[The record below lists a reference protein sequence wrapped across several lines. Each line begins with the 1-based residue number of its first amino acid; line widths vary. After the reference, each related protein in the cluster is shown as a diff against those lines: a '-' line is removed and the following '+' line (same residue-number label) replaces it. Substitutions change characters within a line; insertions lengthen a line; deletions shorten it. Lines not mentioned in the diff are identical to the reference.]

1 MQSIRNVS
9 GAARAQRSE
18 CADARTV
25 SARGGERLDLGRKMV
40 AGEASVRGNSEWN
53 LSPVC
58 RRRGG
63 ILGTSE
69 PQPAAGGGDGGLL
82 GTVVSWV

>member
-1 MQSIRNVS
+1 MKSIRNVS
-9 GAARAQRSE
+9 GAARAQRPE
-18 CADARTV
+18 CADARTL
-25 SARGGERLDLGRKMV
+25 SARGGELIDFGRKMV

-53 LSPVC
+53 LSPVR

-69 PQPAAGGGDGGLL
+69 PQPAAGGDGGLL